1 MMASKYSVL
10 MSVYHKEKPEY
21 LKQAIESIQA
31 QALLTDDFVLVCDGP
46 LNDALDGVI
55 FAKQQEMGNAW
66 KTDGLPQKTL
76 DQTAW
81 RSHGALKI
89 MVSEKNMLFLPREN
103 HYQEADYEKG
113 FRLEYSAVRRNETS
127 PLTFHKTA
135 NYGDCILEKRGAG
148 KAGVDERIFLN
159 TRGEL
164 AEGTL
169 SNVFFLKEGKLY
181 TPGKECGLLP
191 GVVRRYLL
199 EKEGAKERVI
209 YPEEIPDFE
218 ECFVTNSLM
227 GIMPVNS
234 LAGHLFAGRKQTEVL
249 RTRYQ
254 KYLQR
259 AE

>member
-1 MMASKYSVL
+1 MQITLDEGYFFGLAVFETLAVENGRPCFLKEHLERLQASAKALGISNTVNKEQVL
-10 MSVYHKEKPEY
+10 
-21 LKQAIESIQA
+21 A
-31 QALLTDDFVLVCDGP
+31 QMD
-46 LNDALDGVI
+46 
-55 FAKQQEMGNAW
+55 AW
-66 KTDGLPQKTL
+66 KTDGLPQETL

-89 MVSEKNMLFLPREN
+89 MVSEKNLLFLPREN

-113 FRLEYSAVRRNETS
+113 FRLEYSTVRRNETS

-169 SNVFFLKEGKLY
+169 SNVFFLKEGKMY

-249 RTRYQ
+249 RIRYQ

>member
-1 MMASKYSVL
+1 M
-10 MSVYHKEKPEY
+10 
-21 LKQAIESIQA
+21 
-31 QALLTDDFVLVCDGP
+31 D
-46 LNDALDGVI
+46 
-55 FAKQQEMGNAW
+55 AW
-66 KTDGLPQKTL
+66 KTDGLPQETL

-89 MVSEKNMLFLPREN
+89 MVSEKNLLFLPREN

-148 KAGVDERIFLN
+148 KVGVDERIFLN

-191 GVVRRYLL
+191 GVVKTVSSGKGRGKRT
-199 EKEGAKERVI
+199 GD
-209 YPEEIPDFE
+209 IP
-218 ECFVTNSLM
+218 
-227 GIMPVNS
+227 
-234 LAGHLFAGRKQTEVL
+234 GRNPGF
-249 RTRYQ
+249 
-254 KYLQR
+254 
-259 AE
+259 